1 MASARK
7 QTRLPTIEIEE
18 EWCDYDV
25 TRNIFFRR
33 SSLGGLG
40 ITSSI
45 DTSPAALLGAYAA
58 IGSQLA
64 STTREGGVGC
74 RLLEQSRYADAIRTC
89 AELVKIRWESWKQQ
103 EMNRRN
109 KIDRIIDSER
119 LQLKDAILNPKVS
132 INTFLET
139 ACTVG
144 KGPPLKK
151 KHENL
156 KFSKMQ
162 RDLVTILQIHSIKHN
177 LKQTYR
183 NVAIAGF
190 QSSPV
195 ITMQEY
201 QDRNAILHE
210 DLERLNPL
218 ANEWMKTVFRLDRR
232 NANGAADEKAMAFLI
247 TLKAEMH
254 TKELSIRNRE
264 LGSEYRKCLLCS
276 ETVIHEGKHAW
287 CCKHDHQSNTT
298 RNTKLHADIK
308 RNAEGNLRTS
318 PAHSVGNFEPI
329 LIQRGT
335 LTEAGIERRR
345 QGHNEVSRG
354 DTAVTI
360 RGNKKDNLCIDYT
373 VSDPYK
379 LQNLQKQYHLD
390 HPPMPHSV
398 ANEGE
403 QTKLKRYKTIWKDA
417 DKIVDIMGFSTL
429 GAWGPLATETL
440 NTLFEDGPSW
450 TSKRRRITEKH
461 NFICGISST
470 IKFNVAN
477 AWLKWLKGE
486 RNIAAINPTNDTDES
501 AEHLVDRIVRC
512 DSHGNSCPGIEEEK
526 DNAENENINIDDE
539 IELESDFVVD
549 RISRGQQIM

>member
-1 MASARK
+1 MAAARK
-7 QTRLPTIEIEE
+7 QTRLPNIEIEE
-18 EWCDYDV
+18 EWCDYEV

-58 IGSQLA
+58 IGGQLA
-64 STTREGGVGC
+64 SPTRDGGVGC
-74 RLLEQSRYADAIRTC
+74 RLLEQSRYAKAIRTC
-89 AELVKIRWESWKQQ
+89 AELVKIGWESWKQQ
-103 EMNRRN
+103 DLNRSN

-119 LQLKDAILNPKVS
+119 LQLKDAIHNPTAS
-132 INTFLET
+132 INSFIET

-144 KGPPLKK
+144 KGAPLMK
-151 KHENL
+151 KHEKL

-162 RDLVTILQIHSIKHN
+162 RDLVTILQTHSIKIN
-177 LKQTYR
+177 LKKTYR
-183 NVAIAGF
+183 HVETAGL
-190 QSSPV
+190 QSFPEC
-195 ITMQEY
+195 TMQEY
-201 QDRNAILHE
+201 QERNANLHE

-232 NANGAADEKAMAFLI
+232 NANGASDEKAMAFLI
-247 TLKAEMH
+247 TLKAELH
-254 TKELSIRNRE
+254 TKELSIRNRVA
-264 LGSEYRKCLLCS
+264 GSEYRKCLLCS

-287 CCKHDHQSNTT
+287 CCKHDHQSNTS
-298 RNTKLHADIK
+298 RSTKLHADIK
-308 RNAEGNLRTS
+308 RNAGGNLKTS
-318 PAHSVGNFEPI
+318 SAHAVGNFEPQ
-329 LIQRGT
+329 LIQRGI
-335 LTEAGIERRR
+335 LTDIGVMRRSL
-345 QGHNEVSRG
+345 GHNEISRG
-354 DTAVTI
+354 DHAVI
-360 RGNKKDNLCIDYT
+360 MRGNEKDLCIDYT
-373 VSDPYK
+373 VCDPYK

-390 HPPMPHSV
+390 HPPMPHTV

-470 IKFNVAN
+470 IKFKVAN

-486 RNIAAINPTNDTDES
+486 RNIAAINPTNDTEES
-501 AEHLVDRIVRC
+501 AEHLVDWIVRG
-512 DSHGNSCPGIEEEK
+512 DIHGNSCPGIEEEK
-526 DNAENENINIDDE
+526 ENADVENNNIDDE
-539 IELESDFVVD
+539 IENERENVVD
-549 RISRGQQIM
+549 RIIRGEQIM